1 MQEYT
6 CVPEELKKLPQW
18 VARREK
24 IPYTPH
30 TGTPAK
36 AGVLETWGTFEDA
49 VKAQLIR
56 GYDGIGFEFAEGGG
70 IVGIDLDHCIDPQ
83 KGIIADWANKIIDR
97 MDSYT
102 EVSPSGS
109 GVHIFVRGDI
119 PVNGRKKVIDK
130 ATGAAV
136 EMYKAKRY
144 FTVTGAA
151 IKSAPI
157 SDRTEELKA
166 LYAELFPERQKQ
178 QTAPQ
183 NTPEYLQIGLERDK
197 TLQALWNGER
207 RTEDESGND
216 LALFNKLAYWCNR
229 DEQQMINAFL
239 SSPHA
244 SQKDGAHTKKIGRE
258 DYLHRTAQAAIGSC
272 NRTAAEDNA
281 GAKTEPCARSE
292 NTLPGNVPNFYDGNR
307 FLHNVMGDYLT
318 KKYGVCKIN
327 GTIHIYD
334 NGLYKQGEEALHGF
348 MIDLIPTLTDTKRK
362 EVYKY
367 IKVSRKTPVKEV
379 SPPHL
384 LPFASRIY
392 DIRENKFIEY
402 APEHVFLNRFPFD
415 YNPDAPECDTV
426 TQTISS
432 IAEGDTEVVNL
443 LYEAMG
449 NCFYMLNSFRGAVML
464 YGKSGNNG
472 KSTLL
477 NMIATMIGREN
488 ASYLTLQDTAER
500 FRLTEIYGKAA
511 NIGDDIPS
519 SYLPESS
526 TFKKLVTGERI
537 TAEKKGQDPFSFK
550 PYAKM
555 FFAMNGLPPVSDK
568 TRAFFGRILLIPLNN
583 DFSKSAKMDV
593 NLKDKQW
600 SRQEM
605 ECLTKY
611 AVEGLK
617 RLLQN
622 GDFTRPQCVLDAV
635 AEYEAENNPV
645 KEFLDE
651 YGMVANQTTEFVY
664 DRFTEWCYR
673 SGHRNIMTRKKFTR
687 EACEQTGLK
696 SGPIRIGDKIYR
708 GFVTK

>member
-292 NTLPGNVPNFYDGNR
+292 NTLPGNVPEKKKVSSCKLITLDSVQAKKSDWLWYPYIPLGKITLLSADPGTGKTFFCLYLAAKTSTGGVFFGDTTERPPANVLYQTAEDGIEDTIKPRLIPMNPDFSR
-307 FLHNVMGDYLT
+307 IGLIDEREQGLNLSDSRIENTMQEFKPKLMIFDPLQAYLGAEVDMHRANEVRPILAQISRLAEEYKCAIILVMHMSKMSQSKALYRGLGSIDIPAVARSMLIMGKHPENADRRILCHEKSSLAMHGDSIEFSISPENGGVVFHGFSSFTADDILNVKKGERDKPSVTLNEAVAVLGEFMGDEQAAKLDEIKELQ
-318 KKYGVCKIN
+318 KKYGFS
-327 GTIHIYD
+327 
-334 NGLYKQGEEALHGF
+334 Q
-348 MIDLIPTLTDTKRK
+348 PTLYR
-362 EVYKY
+362 
-367 IKVSRKTPVKEV
+367 
-379 SPPHL
+379 
-384 LPFASRIY
+384 
-392 DIRENKFIEY
+392 
-402 APEHVFLNRFPFD
+402 
-415 YNPDAPECDTV
+415 
-426 TQTISS
+426 
-432 IAEGDTEVVNL
+432 
-443 LYEAMG
+443 
-449 NCFYMLNSFRGAVML
+449 
-464 YGKSGNNG
+464 
-472 KSTLL
+472 
-477 NMIATMIGREN
+477 
-488 ASYLTLQDTAER
+488 
-500 FRLTEIYGKAA
+500 
-511 NIGDDIPS
+511 
-519 SYLPESS
+519 
-526 TFKKLVTGERI
+526 
-537 TAEKKGQDPFSFK
+537 
-550 PYAKM
+550 AKDE
-555 FFAMNGLPPVSDK
+555 L
-568 TRAFFGRILLIPLNN
+568 
-583 DFSKSAKMDV
+583 
-593 NLKDKQW
+593 
-600 SRQEM
+600 
-605 ECLTKY
+605 
-611 AVEGLK
+611 GLK
-617 RLLQN
+617 TAQIGFYPKTTWWLAP
-622 GDFTRPQCVLDAV
+622 DIDV
-635 AEYEAENNPV
+635 E
-645 KEFLDE
+645 EFKR
-651 YGMVANQTTEFVY
+651 THTE
-664 DRFTEWCYR
+664 
-673 SGHRNIMTRKKFTR
+673 GQ
-687 EACEQTGLK
+687 QTGL
-696 SGPIRIGDKIYR
+696 
-708 GFVTK
+708 